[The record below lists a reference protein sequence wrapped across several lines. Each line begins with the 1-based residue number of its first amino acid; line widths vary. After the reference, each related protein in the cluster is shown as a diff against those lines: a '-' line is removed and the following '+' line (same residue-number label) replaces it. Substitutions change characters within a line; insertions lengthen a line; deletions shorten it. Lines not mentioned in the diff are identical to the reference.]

1 MKIFNPDSPFMV
13 VLSRIADL
21 ILINLFTLI
30 LCIPVFTAGAAITA
44 GYYTLLKIRR
54 DEDSGTT
61 KLYFKSFKE
70 NFKQAT
76 VIWLIFLAIM
86 GIPAYILA
94 VVNSNYAEVVPT
106 AAKVL
111 LGGAILFVAF
121 LFSMVFPVLSR
132 FGNTIPGTIKTGIIV
147 SVSNPPRSFLIIVM
161 TVAPF
166 YLCYNFLQLLPIIL
180 MFGYSLPAFLSV
192 CLYNK
197 QFLKMEEKANEA
209 AGIPKPGSEDE
220 HIFSDEQTFGD
231 EHTK

>member
-1 MKIFNPDSPFMV
+1 MV

-21 ILINLFTLI
+21 ILINVFTLI

-76 VIWLIFLAIM
+76 VIWLIFLAII

-111 LGGAILFVAF
+111 L
-121 LFSMVFPVLSR
+121 
-132 FGNTIPGTIKTGIIV
+132 
-147 SVSNPPRSFLIIVM
+147 
-161 TVAPF
+161 
-166 YLCYNFLQLLPIIL
+166 
-180 MFGYSLPAFLSV
+180 
-192 CLYNK
+192 
-197 QFLKMEEKANEA
+197 
-209 AGIPKPGSEDE
+209 
-220 HIFSDEQTFGD
+220 
-231 EHTK
+231 